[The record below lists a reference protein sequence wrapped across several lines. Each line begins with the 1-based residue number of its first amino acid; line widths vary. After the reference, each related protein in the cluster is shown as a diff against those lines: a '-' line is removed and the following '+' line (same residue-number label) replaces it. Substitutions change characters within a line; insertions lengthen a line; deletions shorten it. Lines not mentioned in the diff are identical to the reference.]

1 MRGQAGF
8 FDVDERLKE
17 LSANGDDLERLA
29 AVVNFELFRPDLARA
44 VPRSDASKSGRPPFD
59 HVFMWKVLILQASP
73 SLSDERTEFLIKDRL
88 SFMRFLGL
96 GLAYPVPDANTI
108 WTFREAL
115 TRAVMDGQPAIQVLF
130 RAYEA
135 ALKAAGFL
143 AMGGQIIDAS
153 IIAAAKQRN
162 TEGEKAEIRAGRI
175 PDAWKHKPAKLAHKD
190 RDARWTV
197 KWSKAKPA
205 ADGSPRIDL
214 AVPAFGYKNHIGI
227 DRRHGLIR
235 TWTATDAARH
245 EGAQLANLLTRA
257 NTGSGVWADTAYRS
271 KANERHLTQ
280 FGFVSHIHRK
290 KPPRRPMPANVARAN
305 GHKSKVRSVVE
316 HVFARRKG
324 PMGLVGRT
332 IGIARASMKI
342 GLANFVYNMRRAA
355 WLTRQQAIP
364 A

>member
-1 MRGQAGF
+1 
-8 FDVDERLKE
+8 
-17 LSANGDDLERLA
+17 
-29 AVVNFELFRPDLARA
+29 
-44 VPRSDASKSGRPPFD
+44 
-59 HVFMWKVLILQASP
+59 VLILQASH

-96 GLAYPVPDANTI
+96 GLADPVPDANTI

-115 TRAVMDGQPAIQVLF
+115 TRATLDGRPAIQVLF

-153 IIAAAKQRN
+153 IIAAPKQRN
-162 TEGEKAEIRAGRI
+162 TEGEKTEIRAGRI
-175 PDAWKHKPAKLAHKD
+175 PQAWKDKPAKLAQKD

-205 ADGSPRIDL
+205 ADGSHRVDL
-214 AVPAFGYKNHIGI
+214 AVPAFGYKNHVGI

-245 EGAQLANLLTRA
+245 DGAQLASLVTRA

-271 KANERHLTQ
+271 KANEQHLAQ
-280 FGFVSHIHRK
+280 RGFVSHIHRK
-290 KPPRRPMPANVARAN
+290 KPPGRPMPVNVARAN
-305 GHKSKVRSVVE
+305 GAKSKVRSAVE
-316 HVFARRKG
+316 HVFARQKG
-324 PMGLVGRT
+324 PMALVVRTVGL
-332 IGIARASMKI
+332 ARATVKI
-342 GLANFVYNMRRAA
+342 GLANLAYNMRRAV
-355 WLTRQQAIP
+355 WLIRQQVMP